1 MNEYFIKFIV
11 FSSGLNF
18 ALSIE
23 NSIQNL
29 KNLLK
34 EIKDMEITNL
44 TKIHQE
50 KNKENYF
57 LIPLTITKGIYNSFN
72 NIIFSSYYKT
82 PFFNFNNKEKSM
94 IINTPKCTVINPHKY
109 FPEKLSTFFSY
120 MINSYYYISNKF
132 QNIYKIIKSN
142 SLAQL
147 RGKYDFFLPGDSI
160 IALVKGENIVSYE
173 NENYVISPYVMI
185 NGNKYV
191 FLQYI
196 KDAILNFETYRYLIT
211 FPLIS
216 FTFCCIW
223 KEINS
228 KLTKKIKIIKINENG
243 IDICHKCKKY
253 KSQVIFKGCNHCV
266 LCYLCF
272 RNFQKYCPI
281 CKINNPDYI
290 ILIE

>member
-1 MNEYFIKFIV
+1 MNEYFLKFIV

-18 ALSIE
+18 AMFIE

-29 KNLLK
+29 KSLLK
-34 EIKDMEITNL
+34 EVKDMEISNL
-44 TKIHQE
+44 TKIAHE
-50 KNKENYF
+50 KNKDNYF
-57 LIPLTITKGIYNSFN
+57 LIPVTITKGIYNSFN

-82 PFFNFNNKEKSM
+82 PFFNFNNKDKSM
-94 IINTPKCTVINPHKY
+94 IINTPKCTIINPHKY

-120 MINSYYYISNKF
+120 MVNSYYFLSNKF
-132 QNIYKIIKSN
+132 KNIYKIIKSN
-142 SLAQL
+142 SLTQL
-147 RGKYDFFLPGDSI
+147 RDKYDFFLPGDSI

-196 KDAILNFETYRYLIT
+196 KDSILNFETYRYLIT

-216 FTFCCIW
+216 FTLCCIW

-228 KLTKKIKIIKINENG
+228 KLTKKIKIIKINEEG
-243 IDICHKCKKY
+243 IDVCKKCKKY
-253 KSQVIFKGCNHCV
+253 KSQVIFK
-266 LCYLCF
+266 
-272 RNFQKYCPI
+272 
-281 CKINNPDYI
+281 
-290 ILIE
+290 